1 MVDISLIKNWH
12 EKAKEDYFSRY
23 IFEYLAF
30 EAFLKKYKYS
40 EDEIHHKSGNIKE
53 RSYIQN
59 IKNDVDY
66 SSRWNELLTNKKDFK
81 KVVQEL
87 TVFLQNEPLVSDVN
101 WWSCTSFDYGQCPTN
116 NPKGI
121 IVNETDFVNVVEF
134 WYQVRNNLFHAGK
147 NPDNKRDE
155 KLVAYAYGTLSVFFE
170 DILLPEI
177 EQRTM
182 HPAIWEEFEHKFF
195 KGKAEAMVKVG
206 NSDVCANIYE
216 LLFTNEKFFPL
227 ILNGKQIDRAYI
239 INKLSF
245 NLTNLYGDP
254 YILKE
259 EWDNIKKG
267 ARNQEDK
274 HKLIKYFETVIPL
287 LKDAIPDFDIGL

>member
-40 EDEIHHKSGNIKE
+40 ENEIYQKAGNIKE

-59 IKNDVDY
+59 IKNDADY
-66 SSRWNELLTNKKDFK
+66 LNNWKLLVQSRKDLQK
-81 KVVQEL
+81 TVQEL
-87 TVFLQNEPLVSDVN
+87 IGFLQNEPLVSDVN
-101 WWSCTSFDYGQCPTN
+101 WWGCTSFDYGQCSAT
-116 NPKGI
+116 NPKGVI
-121 IVNETDFVNVVEF
+121 LNDGDFVNIVEF

-155 KLVAYAYGTLSVFFE
+155 KLVTYAYNTLSVFFE
-170 DILLPEI
+170 DVLLPEI

-195 KGKAEAMVKVG
+195 IGKAEAMVRVG
-206 NSDVCANIYE
+206 SSDACANVYE
-216 LLFTNEKFFPL
+216 LLFADDKFFPL
-227 ILNGKQIDRAYI
+227 ILNGRQIDKDFI
-239 INKLSF
+239 IEKLSF

-254 YILKE
+254 YLLRE
-259 EWDNIKKG
+259 EWDNITRR
-267 ARNQEDK
+267 ARTPEDK
-274 HKLIKYFETVIPL
+274 AKIAEYFKEVIPL
-287 LKDAIPDFDIGL
+287 VKDAIPDLDI